1 MFNLL
6 EKMLPSHFYISGKES
21 SLTFQSSFVQL
32 YPHIFLKKN
41 PLAIIFLMS

>member
-32 YPHIFLKKN
+32 FPHIFLKN